1 MENKSFL
8 FINISLELRDKV
20 TKLVKSNKGRMAKN
34 INDNLDFLVLGEDK
48 MDPYLKKVIYLPAK
62 EISSIQIIKYAE
74 FEAMVQKKKA
84 ENPSKGKTQSKEKV
98 IKKSE
103 LFQFLWD
110 SVGSYIFDYKYEIKV
125 SKREAEYLEEKGL
138 GHITRNISSSESLIK
153 IKAEDFVDLN
163 FKEDFADF
171 FNTDSLKGDKNYKA
185 VELEKWINKSFSEL
199 HSFFCG
205 FTVLGGDIFFAE
217 HGDNPWENPKTI
229 YLELPSKL
237 FTLSDINKGW
247 SDERF
252 YLEDE
257 EFDSFVD
264 EILV

>member
-8 FINISLELRDKV
+8 FINISLDLREKV

-48 MDPYLKKVIYLPAK
+48 MDPYLKKNIYLPAK
-62 EISSIQIIKYAE
+62 EIPSIQIIKYAE
-74 FEAMVQKKKA
+74 FEAMVQKKKT
-84 ENPSKGKTQSKEKV
+84 ENPSKGKTQPKEKV

-103 LFQFLWD
+103 LFQSLWD
-110 SVGSYIFDYKYEIKV
+110 SVGSYIFDCNYEIKV
-125 SKREAEYLEEKGL
+125 LKTEAEYLEHNGL
-138 GHITRNISSSESLIK
+138 CHVIRDISSSESLVK
-153 IKAEDFVDLN
+153 IKAEDFVGLN

-185 VELEKWINKSFSEL
+185 VELEKWINKSFNEI

-205 FTVLGGDIFFAE
+205 FTVLGGDVLFPE

-237 FTLSDINKGW
+237 FSLRELNKGW